1 VATLSSSF
9 ERATDGLGALGVEAL
24 SALLGALLGVVVLLL
39 FAVSFCSNPAA
50 SLAIFSIT
58 FPKPSS

>member
-1 VATLSSSF
+1 
-9 ERATDGLGALGVEAL
+9 VEAL
-24 SALLGALLGVVVLLL
+24 SALLGALVGDVVLLR